1 MRTRATRGCGGLSTV
16 AAGTSDTAGRTRR
29 SGCGAPPL
37 RMDWRGILRCSPAGS
52 GMAPIAAFRPAACWP
67 ATALMVHGRPRLRRE
82 YGFITYLDAT
92 NDLPIFSAEQTYLMC
107 IIGLQPTKHG
117 IAVAKPSPS
126 AMQRVDASLFTS
138 IKFPFWQNEL
148 GSISCADRL
157 ISHRNS
163 CPAASS
169 PAEIASR

>member
-1 MRTRATRGCGGLSTV
+1 
-16 AAGTSDTAGRTRR
+16 
-29 SGCGAPPL
+29 
-37 RMDWRGILRCSPAGS
+37 MD
-52 GMAPIAAFRPAACWP
+52 
-67 ATALMVHGRPRLRRE
+67 
-82 YGFITYLDAT
+82 FITYLDAT